1 MTTDGHA
8 GTHAVTLTV
17 VVVSASHLEAEHIV
31 EDFLLSQAAR
41 DLGIISVEDPT

>member
-1 MTTDGHA
+1 MSHDGHA
-8 GTHAVTLTV
+8 GTHSVTLTV
-17 VVVSASHLEAEHIV
+17 VVVSSSLREAEHIV